1 MPNNSDQRAAELHEL
16 AAHTHRA
23 AAAQNGKEDHPTGH
37 ELSKQALEHAN
48 KAFQSSEEALCKS
61 AKSAEKT

>member
-1 MPNNSDQRAAELHEL
+1 MPNNSHQRAAELHEI

-23 AAAQNGKEDHPTGH
+23 AAAHDGKEDHQTGH

-48 KAFQSSEEALCKS
+48 KAFQLSQDASRKS
-61 AKSAEKT
+61 AQSAEKP